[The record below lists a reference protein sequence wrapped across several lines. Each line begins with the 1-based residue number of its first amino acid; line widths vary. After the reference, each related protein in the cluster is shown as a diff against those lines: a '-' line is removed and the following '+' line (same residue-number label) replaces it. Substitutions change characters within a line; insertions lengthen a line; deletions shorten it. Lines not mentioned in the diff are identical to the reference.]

1 MLKLTTREDQIMK
14 LFWQEGP
21 MTIRRLVTF
30 FPEPRPHV
38 NTVSTLVRIL
48 EEKGCVAH
56 RGVGKGYE
64 YYAIVTPAD
73 VGRSSVCGAIARDFN
88 NSFLGMVSSLIKD
101 EEVSVDELRHLLDE
115 IEKNKDNN
123 PTSTSKS

>member
-1 MLKLTTREDQIMK
+1 MWGDR
-14 LFWQEGP
+14 
-21 MTIRRLVTF
+21 
-30 FPEPRPHV
+30 
-38 NTVSTLVRIL
+38 
-48 EEKGCVAH
+48 
-56 RGVGKGYE
+56 
-64 YYAIVTPAD
+64 
-73 VGRSSVCGAIARDFN
+73 VCGAIARYFN